1 MKINEGMWI
10 LYPSLLSIYTHC
22 VHTALMTV
30 AVLRALPHVV
40 HLEFLSEPT
49 FKTHLLASHFTCLPS
64 KIINIIN
71 IMPHNVDI
79 FQIRAYLLECFSQMS
94 K

>member
-1 MKINEGMWI
+1 MDSI
-10 LYPSLLSIYTHC
+10 PSLLSIYTHC
-22 VHTALMTV
+22 VYTALKTV

-40 HLEFLSEPT
+40 DLEYAFLSEPT
-49 FKTHLLASHFTCLPS
+49 FKTRLLAPHFTCLPS

-79 FQIRAYLLECFSQMS
+79 FQIRAYLPEYFSQMS